1 AVQMMWIPFWAAGVI
16 NGIGHYWG
24 YRGYETMDASTNIV
38 PWGILIGGEEMHN
51 NHHAFPSS
59 AKFSTQWWEFDL
71 AWMYIRGLQAL
82 GLARVKKLAPK
93 PVIVSG
99 KEHVDME
106 TVRAVIISRLHVM
119 AHYGRD
125 VLLPVLKQ
133 ELHRA
138 DASCRD
144 LLQRARG
151 LLVRERSLMDKEAQH
166 KLDIAL
172 KASGALDTVYQF
184 RLRLQEI
191 WGRSAASHENLLR
204 ALQEWCSQA
213 EDTGIEV
220 LQNFAR
226 TLRGYTLQPA

>member
-1 AVQMMWIPFWAAGVI
+1 
-16 NGIGHYWG
+16 
-24 YRGYETMDASTNIV
+24 
-38 PWGILIGGEEMHN
+38 
-51 NHHAFPSS
+51 
-59 AKFSTQWWEFDL
+59 
-71 AWMYIRGLQAL
+71 
-82 GLARVKKLAPK
+82 
-93 PVIVSG
+93 
-99 KEHVDME
+99 ME
-106 TVRAVIISRLHVM
+106 TVRAVIINRFHVM
-119 AHYGRD
+119 ARYGRD

-138 DASCRD
+138 DASCRE

-151 LLVRERSLMDKEAQH
+151 QLVRERSLMDKEAKH